1 MVNYEIKTRR
11 KREEE
16 THEKVENGRCG
27 NASLPAA

>member
-16 THEKVENGRCG
+16 THEKVENGGCG
-27 NASLPAA
+27 NAPIPAA